1 MHEDFTRAEKIEGS
15 SDRTFG
21 LVMAGFFAVVALL
34 PVVGG
39 PISTVRWW
47 ALAIAAFFLVLALVW
62 TAPLRPLNHL
72 WMKLGVLLSRIVAPI
87 VMTIVFYVTVTPIGL
102 LMRMAGKDPLRLNR
116 DAKARSYWIVREPP
130 GPSPQSMKQQF

>member
-116 DAKARSYWIVREPP
+116 DAKTRSYWIVREPP